1 MGQRVIADN
10 WSLQAVSQLLKEGVD
25 PGDNFGIGPLT
36 DPGQDAA
43 PLPQA
48 AIDIEALF
56 DLLSDVVLRGQI
68 LVDENF
74 KDAWFGTSDALGEL
88 ARRSIVRPHSFLQ
101 NPERLEAP
109 RAEFLKSLLLND
121 AMLKEHAANEAA
133 WAKSRT
139 TPHQFT
145 SQLVWGG
152 AGMLARAWVYETSYT
167 PHPLR
172 RRLFQRAGVVLPA
185 PPTALGE
192 FKRDVA
198 RHRDLLYTTSANHD
212 AVSGMHI
219 VLPAIP
225 ALILRDANSLSE
237 MFVVAS
243 QMRDQLSELRAWLSQ
258 FQEAIS
264 TGDFKDIS
272 RERERLRALEKEVE
286 RALGKKSADAP
297 TLNVGVSWL
306 RVTHKLDLGKW
317 MPKKDMV
324 QVQASTV
331 TFAPSGH
338 RELRKLLA
346 FFGHERSATGVK
358 VIKHFASRGL

>member
-10 WSLQAVSQLLKEGVD
+10 WSLQTVSQLLKEGID
-25 PGDNFGIGPLT
+25 PEDNLGVLPLT
-36 DPGQDAA
+36 DPNKEAV

-48 AIDIEALF
+48 AIDFEALF
-56 DLLSDVVLRGQI
+56 DLLTDIVLRDQI
-68 LVDENF
+68 LVDESF
-74 KDAWFGTSDALGEL
+74 KDAWFGTSDALSEL
-88 ARRSIVRPHSFLQ
+88 ARRSIVRPHGFLQ
-101 NPERLEAP
+101 DPERLQAP
-109 RAEFLKSLLLND
+109 RAEFLKSLLLNEV
-121 AMLKEHAANEAA
+121 MHKEQAANEAA
-133 WAKSRT
+133 WAESRS

-152 AGMLARAWVYETSYT
+152 AGMLARAWIYETSYT

-172 RRLFQRAGVVLPA
+172 RRLFQRACVVLPA

-192 FKRDVA
+192 FKRDVSQ
-198 RHRDLLYTTSANHD
+198 HRDALYPSSPSHD
-212 AVSGMHI
+212 AVVGLHI
-219 VLPAIP
+219 VLPALP
-225 ALILRDANSLSE
+225 ALILRDAHSLSDI
-237 MFVVAS
+237 FVVAS

-264 TGDFKDIS
+264 AGEFKEIS
-272 RERERLRALEKEVE
+272 AARGRLRMLGKEVE

-297 TLNVGVSWL
+297 TLNIGVSWL

-317 MPKKDMV
+317 IRKTDRV

-338 RELRKLLA
+338 KELRKLLA
-346 FFGHERSATGVK
+346 LFDHDRSVVGAK
-358 VIKHFASRGL
+358 VIQHFANRGP